1 MLSDQE
7 RLQNLANVL
16 VEGIL
21 NLSDEEILREE
32 EEDRLTSLDQVA
44 ILGDN

>member
-1 MLSDQE
+1 MLSDRE
-7 RLQNLANVL
+7 KLQNLANVL